1 MTSKSFVV
9 DMMVT
14 FVLTLV
20 VTVIVT
26 YLYSLIAHGA
36 GVIDWETSIRFAI
49 IFAIVLPGTRK
60 LADKGSE
67 Q

>member
-1 MTSKSFVV
+1 MSGKSILVDVV
-9 DMMVT
+9 AT
-14 FVLTLV
+14 FMLTLV
-20 VTVIVT
+20 VSVIVT

-60 LADKGSE
+60 LTARSGDK
-67 Q
+67 

>member
-1 MTSKSFVV
+1 MSSKSLLVDVV
-9 DMMVT
+9 VT

-20 VTVIVT
+20 VSVIVT
-26 YLYSLIAHGA
+26 YLYSLFAHGA

-60 LADKGSE
+60 LAGKRSG